1 MPRLSLPLF
10 TPARK
15 RAFTRGLAN
24 RAFFSLLALG
34 VFCVSW
40 AHATEQPQLD
50 TDDMLKPLVDTRQ
63 SNPAPLQGSVGKQG
77 QASSPARQSLIITGK
92 VQTLQ
97 QAIESEKDTVDWYV
111 WYLGA
116 RSYLGRAGGLQCA
129 LGTPIK
135 FYRNG
140 QIEAMSF
147 DPVCQ
152 ASVAGRFFPL
162 PPKTKLDALILPVR
176 NGQAPPASPQ
186 ELYSR
191 INAGQ
196 RR

>member
-1 MPRLSLPLF
+1 MPRLYLTLF

-15 RAFTRGLAN
+15 RAFTRCLVN

-34 VFCVSW
+34 FFCTSP
-40 AHATEQPQLD
+40 AQATEQAQLD

-63 SNPAPLQGSVGKQG
+63 PAPLQDSVGKQG
-77 QASSPARQSLIITGK
+77 QASSPSRQSLIITGK

-116 RSYLGRAGGLQCA
+116 RSYLGQAGGLQCA

-191 INAGQ
+191 INAGK